1 MPYFFIFPFSN
12 LPTNMWCIW
21 TSIPFSIFIKSIMR
35 KIYICPRTPEG
46 GQSVKAT
53 FLMRKTSK
61 KGAKRFCFM
70 WAFAKRPYITYSK
83 KY

>member
-1 MPYFFIFPFSN
+1 MIN
-12 LPTNMWCIW
+12 N
-21 TSIPFSIFIKSIMR
+21 
-35 KIYICPRTPEG
+35 CPRTPEG

-61 KGAKRFCFM
+61 KGVKVLFA

-83 KY
+83 SI